1 MDFTTQFDIIF
12 YLNFCFSMVPVV
24 RSPIQHDGTKI
35 LIRSSF
41 LVAETGYCANETE
54 KYMNESRQSSEQPHE
69 IQEENQKGF
78 SFNIEISIPI
88 LSGLAITFFV
98 SLSTCIFVCCCSK
111 KQTINNH
118 LNVTG
123 GNATAKSSN
132 SVG

>member
-12 YLNFCFSMVPVV
+12 YLNSCFSMVPVI
-24 RSPIQHDGTKI
+24 RSPIEHSGTKI

-41 LVAETGYCANETE
+41 LVAEIGHCANETE
-54 KYMNESRQSSEQPHE
+54 KYMNVSQQSPEQPHE

-88 LSGLAITFFV
+88 LFGLAITFFF

-111 KQTINNH
+111 KQTVNNH